1 VTLAV
6 GFIPWYEPAMG
17 VRKVTVSLPPD
28 LVESMGIDAEGRGES
43 ISAWVADAIA
53 RKLRRKL
60 ARRALRDFERKH
72 GALTA
77 ADRAAARKLWPG

>member
-1 VTLAV
+1 
-6 GFIPWYEPAMG
+6 MG
-17 VRKVTVSLPPD
+17 VRKITVSLSPA
-28 LVESMGIDAEGRGES
+28 LVDAVGVDAEAAGES
-43 ISAWVADAIA
+43 VSAWVADAIA

-60 ARRALRDFERKH
+60 ARQALAAFERKH